1 MAKSKSTK
9 RDEQR
14 ELTRR
19 ALIKWSVAAGAA
31 LGVSRSKVFEILE
44 GTAGKDLAFA
54 AAENATTR
62 SVHIVAGNGGL
73 AWFQL
78 LWPQVDVAMARQ
90 HHVRVAPARA
100 WRRWS
105 PGTDKPARDRS
116 RHAVRRTSRPRAR

>member
-1 MAKSKSTK
+1 MAKHPFSK

-31 LGVSRSKVFEILE
+31 LGVSRAKIFEILE
-44 GTAGKDLAFA
+44 KTGGRDVAFA
-54 AAENATTR
+54 ASENPSTR

-78 LWPQVDVAMARQ
+78 FWPQNDIAA
-90 HHVRVAPARA
+90 ANNTGFA
-100 WRRWS
+100 WHK
-105 PGTDKPARDRS
+105 PGQS
-116 RHAVRRTSRPRAR
+116 Q